1 MKTEGFSSFVILFPM
16 GLATSAGSCVS
27 VVICICVFIWMQRKE
42 EKMENCS
49 VNKKRRSSENEKN
62 WRLLKEKLITDC
74 DKLRMQFVLN

>member
-1 MKTEGFSSFVILFPM
+1 MFYKTMKTEGFSSFVILFPM

-62 WRLLKEKLITDC
+62 WRLLKKNIRNDIS
-74 DKLRMQFVLN
+74 RIA